1 MAEYSS
7 SLELCSF
14 GLTKSFCFV
23 KETIDIT
30 ISKILQENERRRAI
44 VFAPLA
50 SPKGL
55 PLGNSSKLDC
65 TRLLAPFNPITGE
78 GSIGQRVAFTVS
90 DYPIPTQYLPVEMMD
105 EPFVKSLS
113 KAGSVDAF
121 IRDALMLPVTD
132 EARDKVVEKFI
143 RIRQK
148 HDYPFWAAM
157 FAYIKRKGGGTDVLF
172 RLNRPQRRLI
182 KRLEKMRKAGKP
194 IRLILLK
201 ARQWGGST
209 AIQIYMAWLQ
219 LVHEVGL
226 NSLIIAHQGTGSD
239 EIKDMFDRMIK
250 SYPVEMLHELGDAYA
265 PNEPKMVGV
274 GKSGN
279 IFRVP
284 QRNCKIKI
292 GTAERPNSCRGGDY
306 NLVHLSEVALW
317 KETDGKKPEDIVR
330 SACSGILLRPY
341 TMIVYESTPNGV
353 GNFFHKEYLAAKKG
367 QSQFEAMFVA
377 WFEIEQ
383 YELPFEDEAAKYEF
397 AKKLFANRRNEE
409 IKSDRE
415 EPGTYLWMLW
425 EKGATLEAI
434 HWYVSERSKYTNHGD
449 MASEYPSDDIEAFT
463 YSGRKVFSSEDVEQF
478 RPACRAPRW
487 IGEIYGS
494 ADEGEKAIEGLRF
507 KKETDGRLFMWH
519 DVERSDTEEVTDRY
533 LVVVDVCKGHT
544 KNADFADIL
553 VIDRLGMMD
562 GEPPEVA
569 SEWHGHIDMDKL
581 AWKATQVAAYYNNAL
596 LVIESNTLE
605 TNNTKG
611 EAEYILTLIHEVY
624 GRQLYARKQ
633 SAEDIRQGLP
643 KKYGYHTNPLTKK
656 VVIYNLK
663 VVIRERLYI
672 EREEA
677 CLDEYLTY
685 VETENNVFEAMEGY
699 HDDRL
704 MTRAIGMQVCY
715 HEMELPRIVKKVNNI
730 NAGLVHVP
738 VSAATIG

>member
-1 MAEYSS
+1 M
-7 SLELCSF
+7 
-14 GLTKSFCFV
+14 

-44 VFAPLA
+44 VF
-50 SPKGL
+50 
-55 PLGNSSKLDC
+55 
-65 TRLLAPFNPITGE
+65 APFNPITGE

-132 EARDKVVEKFI
+132 EARDKVVEEFI

-172 RLNRPQRRLI
+172 RLNRPQRKLI
-182 KRLEKMRKAGKP
+182 KRLEKKRKAGKP

-367 QSQFEAMFVA
+367 LSQFEAMFVA

-383 YELPFEDEAAKYEF
+383 YELPFENEAEKYEF

-415 EPGTYLWMLW
+415 EPGTYLWRLW

-507 KKETDGRLFMWH
+507 KKEADGRLFMWH

-553 VIDRLGMMD
+553 VIDRLFMMD
-562 GEPPEVA
+562 GEPPVVA
-569 SEWHGHIDMDKL
+569 AEWHGHIDMDKL

-715 HEMELPRIVKKVNNI
+715 HEMELPRIVKKINNI
-730 NAGLVHVP
+730 NAAPVQVP

>member
-1 MAEYSS
+1 MK
-7 SLELCSF
+7 
-14 GLTKSFCFV
+14 G
-23 KETIDIT
+23 TIDIT

-44 VFAPLA
+44 VF
-50 SPKGL
+50 
-55 PLGNSSKLDC
+55 
-65 TRLLAPFNPITGE
+65 APFNPITGE

-105 EPFVKSLS
+105 EPFVKKLS

-132 EARDKVVEKFI
+132 EARDKVVEEFI

-172 RLNRPQRRLI
+172 RLNRPQRKLI

-367 QSQFEAMFVA
+367 LSQFEAMFVA

-383 YELPFEDEAAKYEF
+383 YELPFENEAEKYEF

-415 EPGTYLWMLW
+415 EPCTYLWRLL

-507 KKETDGRLFMWH
+507 KKEADGRLFMWH
-519 DVERSDTEEVTDRY
+519 DVERSDIEEVTDRY

-553 VIDRLGMMD
+553 VIDRLFMMD
-562 GEPPEVA
+562 GEPPVVA
-569 SEWHGHIDMDKL
+569 AEWHGHIDMDKL

-715 HEMELPRIVKKVNNI
+715 HEMELPRIVKRVNNI
-730 NAGLVHVP
+730 NASLVQRP

>member
-1 MAEYSS
+1 M
-7 SLELCSF
+7 
-14 GLTKSFCFV
+14 

-44 VFAPLA
+44 VF
-50 SPKGL
+50 
-55 PLGNSSKLDC
+55 
-65 TRLLAPFNPITGE
+65 APFNPITGE

-132 EARDKVVEKFI
+132 EARDKVVEEFI

-148 HDYPFWAAM
+148 QDYPFWAAM

-172 RLNRPQRRLI
+172 RLNRPQRKLI

-367 QSQFEAMFVA
+367 LSQFEAMFVA

-383 YELPFEDEAAKYEF
+383 YELPFEDEAEKYEF

-415 EPGTYLWMLW
+415 EPGTYLWRLW

-494 ADEGEKAIEGLRF
+494 ADEGEKAIDGLRF
-507 KKETDGRLFMWH
+507 KKEADGRLFMWH

-553 VIDRLGMMD
+553 VIDRLFMMD
-562 GEPPEVA
+562 GEPPVVA
-569 SEWHGHIDMDKL
+569 AEWHGHIDMDKL
-581 AWKATQVAAYYNNAL
+581 AWKSTQVAAYYNNAL

-715 HEMELPRIVKKVNNI
+715 HEMELPRIVKKINNI
-730 NAGLVHVP
+730 NAGLVQVP

>member
-1 MAEYSS
+1 M
-7 SLELCSF
+7 
-14 GLTKSFCFV
+14 
-23 KETIDIT
+23 KESIDIT

-44 VFAPLA
+44 VF
-50 SPKGL
+50 
-55 PLGNSSKLDC
+55 
-65 TRLLAPFNPITGE
+65 APFNPITGE

-132 EARDKVVEKFI
+132 EARDKVVEEFI

-172 RLNRPQRRLI
+172 RLNRPQRKLI

-341 TMIVYESTPNGV
+341 TIIVYESTPNGV

-367 QSQFEAMFVA
+367 LSQFEAMFVA

-383 YELPFEDEAAKYEF
+383 YELPFENEAEKYEF

-415 EPGTYLWMLW
+415 EPGTYLWRLW

-507 KKETDGRLFMWH
+507 KKEADGRLFMWH
-519 DVERSDTEEVTDRY
+519 DVERSDIEEVTDRY

-553 VIDRLGMMD
+553 VIDRLFMMD
-562 GEPPEVA
+562 GEPPVVA
-569 SEWHGHIDMDKL
+569 AEWHGHIDMDKL

-715 HEMELPRIVKKVNNI
+715 HEMELPRIVKKINNI
-730 NAGLVHVP
+730 NAGLVQVP

>member
-1 MAEYSS
+1 MND
-7 SLELCSF
+7 
-14 GLTKSFCFV
+14 GN
-23 KETIDIT
+23 DIT
-30 ISKILQENERRRAI
+30 VKLIQENERRWDEI
-44 VFAPLA
+44 F
-50 SPKGL
+50 
-55 PLGNSSKLDC
+55 
-65 TRLLAPFNPITGE
+65 APFNPITGE
-78 GSIGQRVAFTVS
+78 GSIGQRVSLTIS

-105 EPFVKSLS
+105 EPLVKELS
-113 KAGSVDAF
+113 KAGSMKEL
-121 IRDALMLPVTD
+121 IRTSLSLPVSED
-132 EARDKVVEKFI
+132 AIEKVVEEFT
-143 RIRQK
+143 RIRCK
-148 HDYPFWAAM
+148 YDFTFWAALLV
-157 FAYIKRKGGGTDVLF
+157 YIKRKGGGPDLLF

-182 KRLEKMRKAGKP
+182 NRLEKMRKAGKP

-239 EIKDMFDRMIK
+239 EIKDMFDRMIMA
-250 SYPVEMLHELGDAYA
+250 YPVEMLHRLGEVYSL
-265 PNEPKMVGV
+265 NEPKFVGV

-367 QSQFEAMFVA
+367 LSQFEAMFVA

-383 YELPFEDEAAKYEF
+383 YELPFASEVEKYAF
-397 AKKLFANRRNEE
+397 TKKLFENRKNEE
-409 IKSDRE
+409 VKSDRE
-415 EPGTYLWMLW
+415 EPGTYLWRLW

-434 HWYVSERSKYTNHGD
+434 HWYVSERSKFSNHGD

-463 YSGRKVFSSEDVEQF
+463 FSGRKVFSNEEVEQF
-478 RPACRAPRW
+478 RPACRPPRW
-487 IGEIYGS
+487 KGEIYGD
-494 ADEGEKAIEGLRF
+494 ADEGEMALQNLRF
-507 KKETDGRLFMWH
+507 KKEKDGRLSIWH
-519 DVERSDTEEVTDRY
+519 DVEKNDDEEVTDRY
-533 LVVVDVCKGHT
+533 LVIVDVCKGHT

-553 VIDRLGMMD
+553 VIDRLMMTD
-562 GEPPEVA
+562 GEPPVVA
-569 SEWHGHIDMDKL
+569 AEWHGHIDMDKL
-581 AWKATQVAAYYNNAL
+581 AWKATQIAAYYDNAL

-611 EAEYILTLIHEVY
+611 EAEYILTLIHDVY
-624 GRQLYARKQ
+624 GKQLYARKQ
-633 SAEDIRQGLP
+633 SAEDIRQKLP
-643 KKYGYHTNPLTKK
+643 KKYGYHTNSLTKK

-663 VVIRERLYI
+663 VVIRQHLYI
-672 EREEA
+672 EREEE
-677 CLDEYLTY
+677 CLNEYLTY
-685 VETENNVFEAMEGY
+685 VETENNAFEAMEGY

-704 MTRAIGMQVCY
+704 MTRAIGMQICL
-715 HEMELPRIVKKVNNI
+715 HEMELPRIIKRSGNRQTGVI
-730 NAGLVHVP
+730 RQP

>member
-1 MAEYSS
+1 M
-7 SLELCSF
+7 
-14 GLTKSFCFV
+14 

-44 VFAPLA
+44 VFAP
-50 SPKGL
+50 
-55 PLGNSSKLDC
+55 
-65 TRLLAPFNPITGE
+65 FNPITGE
-78 GSIGQRVAFTVS
+78 GSIGQRVAFTIS

-113 KAGSVDAF
+113 KAGSVEAF

-132 EARDKVVEKFI
+132 EARDKVVEEFI

-172 RLNRPQRRLI
+172 RLNRPQRKLI

-367 QSQFEAMFVA
+367 LSQFEAMFVA

-383 YELPFEDEAAKYEF
+383 YELPFENEAQKYEF

-415 EPGTYLWMLW
+415 EPGTYLWRLW

-507 KKETDGRLFMWH
+507 KKEADGRLFMWH
-519 DVERSDTEEVTDRY
+519 DVERSDIEEVTDRY

-553 VIDRLGMMD
+553 VIDRLFMMD
-562 GEPPEVA
+562 GEPPVVA
-569 SEWHGHIDMDKL
+569 AEWHGHIDMDKL

-715 HEMELPRIVKKVNNI
+715 HEMELPRIVKRVNNI
-730 NAGLVHVP
+730 NASLVQRP

>member
-1 MAEYSS
+1 MK
-7 SLELCSF
+7 
-14 GLTKSFCFV
+14 G
-23 KETIDIT
+23 TIDIT

-44 VFAPLA
+44 VF
-50 SPKGL
+50 
-55 PLGNSSKLDC
+55 
-65 TRLLAPFNPITGE
+65 APFNPITGE

-132 EARDKVVEKFI
+132 EARDKVVEEFI

-172 RLNRPQRRLI
+172 RLNRPQRKLI

-367 QSQFEAMFVA
+367 LSQFEAMFVA

-383 YELPFEDEAAKYEF
+383 YELPFENEAEKYEF

-415 EPGTYLWMLW
+415 EPGTYLWRLW

-507 KKETDGRLFMWH
+507 KKESDGRLFMWH
-519 DVERSDTEEVTDRY
+519 DVERSDIEEVTDRY

-544 KNADFADIL
+544 KNADFANIL
-553 VIDRLGMMD
+553 VIDRLFMMD
-562 GEPPEVA
+562 GEPPVVA
-569 SEWHGHIDMDKL
+569 AEWHGHIDMDKL

-715 HEMELPRIVKKVNNI
+715 HEMELPRIVKRVNNI
-730 NAGLVHVP
+730 NASLVQRP

>member
-1 MAEYSS
+1 M
-7 SLELCSF
+7 
-14 GLTKSFCFV
+14 

-44 VFAPLA
+44 VFAP
-50 SPKGL
+50 
-55 PLGNSSKLDC
+55 
-65 TRLLAPFNPITGE
+65 FNPITGE
-78 GSIGQRVAFTVS
+78 GSIGQRVAFTIS

-132 EARDKVVEKFI
+132 EARDKVVEEFI

-172 RLNRPQRRLI
+172 RLNRPQRKLI

-367 QSQFEAMFVA
+367 LSQFEAMFVA

-383 YELPFEDEAAKYEF
+383 YELPFENEAEKYEF

-415 EPGTYLWMLW
+415 EPGTYLWRLW

-507 KKETDGRLFMWH
+507 KKEADGRLFMWH

-553 VIDRLGMMD
+553 VIDRLFMMD
-562 GEPPEVA
+562 GEPPVVA
-569 SEWHGHIDMDKL
+569 AEWHGHIDMDKL

-715 HEMELPRIVKKVNNI
+715 HEMELPRIVKKINNI
-730 NAGLVHVP
+730 NAGLVQVP

>member
-1 MAEYSS
+1 ME
-7 SLELCSF
+7 
-14 GLTKSFCFV
+14 
-23 KETIDIT
+23 ETIDIT

-44 VFAPLA
+44 VF
-50 SPKGL
+50 
-55 PLGNSSKLDC
+55 
-65 TRLLAPFNPITGE
+65 APFNPITGE

-121 IRDALMLPVTD
+121 IRDALLLPVTD
-132 EARDKVVEKFI
+132 DARDKVVEEFI

-172 RLNRPQRRLI
+172 RLNRPQRKLI

-250 SYPVEMLHELGDAYA
+250 SYPVEMLHELGEAYA

-367 QSQFEAMFVA
+367 LSQFEAMFVA

-383 YELPFEDEAAKYEF
+383 YELPFENEAEKYEF

-415 EPGTYLWMLW
+415 EPGTYLWRLW

-507 KKETDGRLFMWH
+507 KKEADGRLFMWH
-519 DVERSDTEEVTDRY
+519 DVERSDDIEVTDRY

-553 VIDRLGMMD
+553 VIDRLFMMD
-562 GEPPEVA
+562 GEPPVVA
-569 SEWHGHIDMDKL
+569 AEWHGHIDMDKL

-715 HEMELPRIVKKVNNI
+715 HEMELPRIVKRVNNI
-730 NAGLVHVP
+730 NASLVQRP

>member
-1 MAEYSS
+1 MDE
-7 SLELCSF
+7 
-14 GLTKSFCFV
+14 
-23 KETIDIT
+23 DI
-30 ISKILQENERRRAI
+30 IIKILQENERRRAI
-44 VFAPLA
+44 VY
-50 SPKGL
+50 
-55 PLGNSSKLDC
+55 
-65 TRLLAPFNPITGE
+65 APFNPITGE

-121 IRDALMLPVTD
+121 IRDALLLPVTD
-132 EARDKVVEKFI
+132 EARDKVVEEFI

-172 RLNRPQRRLI
+172 RLNRSQRKLI

-367 QSQFEAMFVA
+367 LSQFEAMFVA

-383 YELPFEDEAAKYEF
+383 YELPFENEAQKYEL

-415 EPGTYLWMLW
+415 EPGTYLWRLW

-507 KKETDGRLFMWH
+507 KKEADGRLFMWH
-519 DVERSDTEEVTDRY
+519 DVERSDEEEVTDRY
-533 LVVVDVCKGHT
+533 LVIVDVCKGHT

-553 VIDRLGMMD
+553 VIDRLSMMD

-569 SEWHGHIDMDKL
+569 AEWHGHIDMDKL

-715 HEMELPRIVKKVNNI
+715 HEMELPRIVKKINNI
-730 NAGLVHVP
+730 NAGLVQVP

>member
-1 MAEYSS
+1 M
-7 SLELCSF
+7 
-14 GLTKSFCFV
+14 

-44 VFAPLA
+44 VF
-50 SPKGL
+50 
-55 PLGNSSKLDC
+55 
-65 TRLLAPFNPITGE
+65 APFNPITGE

-121 IRDALMLPVTD
+121 IRDALLLPVTD
-132 EARDKVVEKFI
+132 EARDKVVEEFI

-172 RLNRPQRRLI
+172 RLNRPQRKLI

-367 QSQFEAMFVA
+367 LSQFEAMFVA

-383 YELPFEDEAAKYEF
+383 YELPFENEAEKYEF

-415 EPGTYLWMLW
+415 EPGTYLWRLW

-494 ADEGEKAIEGLRF
+494 ADDGEKAIEGLRF
-507 KKETDGRLFMWH
+507 KKEADGRLFMWH
-519 DVERSDTEEVTDRY
+519 DVERSDIEEVTDRY

-553 VIDRLGMMD
+553 VIDRLFMMD
-562 GEPPEVA
+562 GEPPVVA
-569 SEWHGHIDMDKL
+569 AEWHGHIDMDKL

-715 HEMELPRIVKKVNNI
+715 HEMELPRIVKKINNI
-730 NAGLVHVP
+730 NAGLVQVP

>member
-1 MAEYSS
+1 ME
-7 SLELCSF
+7 
-14 GLTKSFCFV
+14 
-23 KETIDIT
+23 ETIDIT
-30 ISKILQENERRRAI
+30 ISKIIQENERRRAI
-44 VFAPLA
+44 VFAP
-50 SPKGL
+50 
-55 PLGNSSKLDC
+55 
-65 TRLLAPFNPITGE
+65 FNPVTGE
-78 GSIGQRVAFTVS
+78 GSIGQRVAFTIS

-113 KAGSVDAF
+113 KAGSVDAL

-132 EARDKVVEKFI
+132 EARDKVVEEFI

-157 FAYIKRKGGGTDVLF
+157 FVYIKRKGGGTDVLF
-172 RLNRPQRRLI
+172 RLNRPQRKLI

-250 SYPVEMLHELGDAYA
+250 SYPVEMLHELGEAYA

-367 QSQFEAMFVA
+367 LSQFEAMFVA

-383 YELPFEDEAAKYEF
+383 YELPFANEAEKYAF
-397 AKKLFANRRNEE
+397 AKKLFENRRNDEV
-409 IKSDRE
+409 KSDRE
-415 EPGTYLWMLW
+415 EPDTYLWRLW

-478 RPACRAPRW
+478 RSACRAPRW

-507 KKETDGRLFMWH
+507 KKEADGRLFMWH

-533 LVVVDVCKGHT
+533 LVIVDVCKGHT

-553 VIDRLGMMD
+553 VIDRLSMMD

-569 SEWHGHIDMDKL
+569 AEWHGHIDMDKL

-715 HEMELPRIVKKVNNI
+715 HEMELPRIVKKINNI
-730 NAGLVHVP
+730 NAGLVQVP

>member
-1 MAEYSS
+1 MNE
-7 SLELCSF
+7 
-14 GLTKSFCFV
+14 
-23 KETIDIT
+23 DI
-30 ISKILQENERRRAI
+30 IIKILQENERRRAI
-44 VFAPLA
+44 VY
-50 SPKGL
+50 
-55 PLGNSSKLDC
+55 
-65 TRLLAPFNPITGE
+65 APFNPITGE
-78 GSIGQRVAFTVS
+78 GSIGERVAFTVS
-90 DYPIPTQYLPVEMMD
+90 DYPIVTQYLPVEMMD
-105 EPFVKSLS
+105 EPFVKKLS

-132 EARDKVVEKFI
+132 EARDKVVEEFI

-148 HDYPFWAAM
+148 HDFPFWAAM

-172 RLNRPQRRLI
+172 RLNRPQRKLI
-182 KRLEKMRKAGKP
+182 KRLEKMRKASKP

-209 AIQIYMAWLQ
+209 SIQIYMAWLQ
-219 LVHEVGL
+219 LIHEVGL

-265 PNEPKMVGV
+265 PNEPKIVGV

-306 NLVHLSEVALW
+306 NLVHLSEIGLW

-367 QSQFEAMFVA
+367 LSQFEAMFVA

-383 YELPFEDEAAKYEF
+383 YELPFENEADKYEF

-415 EPGTYLWMLW
+415 EPGTYLWRLW

-434 HWYVSERSKYTNHGD
+434 YWYVSERSKYTNHGD

-478 RPACRAPRW
+478 RAACRAPRW

-507 KKETDGRLFMWH
+507 KKEADGRLFMWH
-519 DVERSDTEEVTDRY
+519 DVERSDEEEVTDRY
-533 LVVVDVCKGHT
+533 LVIVDVCKGHT

-553 VIDRLGMMD
+553 VIDRLSMMD
-562 GEPPEVA
+562 SEPPEVA
-569 SEWHGHIDMDKL
+569 AEWHGHIDMDKL

-715 HEMELPRIVKKVNNI
+715 HEMELPRIVKRVNNI
-730 NAGLVHVP
+730 NAGLVQRP

>member
-1 MAEYSS
+1 M
-7 SLELCSF
+7 
-14 GLTKSFCFV
+14 
-23 KETIDIT
+23 KESVDKRIEAI
-30 ISKILQENERRRAI
+30 IQENERRRSE
-44 VFAPLA
+44 VF
-50 SPKGL
+50 
-55 PLGNSSKLDC
+55 
-65 TRLLAPFNPITGE
+65 APFNPITGE
-78 GSIGQRVAFTVS
+78 GSIGQRVSFTIP
-90 DYPIPTQYLPVEMMD
+90 DYPISTQYLPIEMMD
-105 EPFVKSLS
+105 EPFVKSLQ
-113 KAGSVDAF
+113 KAGSIELL
-121 IRDALMLPVTD
+121 IRNVLQLPVT
-132 EARDKVVEKFI
+132 EESCEKVVEEFI
-143 RIRQK
+143 RIRK
-148 HDYPFWAAM
+148 KYDFPFWAAM
-157 FAYIKRKGGGTDVLF
+157 FVYIKRKGGGSDVLF
-172 RLNRPQRRLI
+172 RLNKPQRKLI
-182 KRLEKMRKAGKP
+182 LRLEKMRKAGKP

-209 AIQIYMAWLQ
+209 AIQIYMSWLQ

-250 SYPVEMLHELGDAYA
+250 LYPVEMLHELGEAYSL
-265 PNEPKMVGV
+265 NEPKIVGV

-330 SACSGILLRPY
+330 SACSGILLMAL
-341 TMIVYESTPNGV
+341 TMIIYESTPNGV
-353 GNFFHKEYLAAKKG
+353 GNFFHKEYLAAKNG
-367 QSQFEAMFVA
+367 LSQFEAMFVA

-383 YELPFEDEAAKYEF
+383 YELPFADDSEKYDFAAK
-397 AKKLFANRRNEE
+397 LLANRYNEE
-409 IKSDRE
+409 VSTERE
-415 EPGTYLWMLW
+415 EAGTYLWRLW
-425 EKGATLEAI
+425 EMGATLEAI
-434 HWYVSERSKYTNHGD
+434 HWYVSERTKFKNHGE

-463 YSGRKVFSSEDVEQF
+463 FSGRKVFSSEDVELF
-478 RPACRAPRW
+478 RAACRTPRW
-487 IGEIYGS
+487 RGEIYGS
-494 ADEGEKAIEGLRF
+494 ADEGEKAIDGLRF
-507 KKETDGRLFMWH
+507 KKSDDGQLFIWH
-519 DVERSDTEEVTDRY
+519 DVETSEEEEVLDRY

-553 VIDRLGMMD
+553 VIDRLFMMD
-562 GEPPEVA
+562 GDPPVVA
-569 SEWHGHIDMDKL
+569 AEWHGHIDMDKL
-581 AWKATQVAAYYNNAL
+581 AWKATQIAAYYNNAL

-611 EAEYILTLIHEVY
+611 EAEYILTLIHDVY
-624 GRQLYARKQ
+624 GKQLYARKQ

-643 KKYGYHTNPLTKK
+643 KKFGFHTNSLTKK

-672 EREEA
+672 EREAA

-685 VETENNVFEAMEGY
+685 VEKENNSFEAMEGY

-704 MTRAIGMQVCY
+704 MTRAIGMQICY
-715 HEMELPRIVKKVNNI
+715 HEMELPRIVKRNIDI
-730 NAGLVHVP
+730 NARLVNRP

>member
-1 MAEYSS
+1 MNDN
-7 SLELCSF
+7 
-14 GLTKSFCFV
+14 
-23 KETIDIT
+23 IDIT
-30 ISKILQENERRRAI
+30 IGKLIKENERRRAI
-44 VFAPLA
+44 VF
-50 SPKGL
+50 
-55 PLGNSSKLDC
+55 
-65 TRLLAPFNPITGE
+65 APFNPITGE

-113 KAGSVDAF
+113 NAGSVDVF
-121 IRDALMLPVTD
+121 IRNVLKLPVTD
-132 EARDKVVEKFI
+132 DARDKVVEEFI

-157 FAYIKRKGGGTDVLF
+157 FAYIKRKGGGSDVLF
-172 RLNRPQRRLI
+172 RLNRPQRKLI

-367 QSQFEAMFVA
+367 LSQFEAMFVA

-383 YELPFEDEAAKYEF
+383 YELPFENEAEKYEF

-415 EPGTYLWMLW
+415 EPGTYLWRLW

-507 KKETDGRLFMWH
+507 KKEADGRLFMWH
-519 DVERSDTEEVTDRY
+519 DVERSDIEEVTDRY

-553 VIDRLGMMD
+553 VIDRLFMMD
-562 GEPPEVA
+562 GEPPVVA
-569 SEWHGHIDMDKL
+569 AEWHGHIDMDKL

-715 HEMELPRIVKKVNNI
+715 HEMELPRIVKRVNNI
-730 NAGLVHVP
+730 NASLVQRP

>member
-1 MAEYSS
+1 M
-7 SLELCSF
+7 
-14 GLTKSFCFV
+14 

-44 VFAPLA
+44 VFAP
-50 SPKGL
+50 
-55 PLGNSSKLDC
+55 
-65 TRLLAPFNPITGE
+65 FNPITGE
-78 GSIGQRVAFTVS
+78 GSIGQRVAFTIS

-132 EARDKVVEKFI
+132 EARDKVVEEFI

-172 RLNRPQRRLI
+172 RLNRPQRKLI

-367 QSQFEAMFVA
+367 LSQFEAMFVA

-383 YELPFEDEAAKYEF
+383 YELPFENEAEKYEF

-415 EPGTYLWMLW
+415 EPGTYLWRLW

-507 KKETDGRLFMWH
+507 KKEADGRLFMWH
-519 DVERSDTEEVTDRY
+519 DVERSDIEEVTDRY

-553 VIDRLGMMD
+553 VIDRLFMMD
-562 GEPPEVA
+562 GEPPVVA
-569 SEWHGHIDMDKL
+569 AEWHGHIDMDKL

-715 HEMELPRIVKKVNNI
+715 HEMELPRIVKKINNI
-730 NAGLVHVP
+730 NAGLVQVP

>member
-1 MAEYSS
+1 M
-7 SLELCSF
+7 
-14 GLTKSFCFV
+14 

-44 VFAPLA
+44 VF
-50 SPKGL
+50 
-55 PLGNSSKLDC
+55 
-65 TRLLAPFNPITGE
+65 APFNPITGE

-105 EPFVKSLS
+105 EPFIKSLS

-132 EARDKVVEKFI
+132 EARDKVVEEFI

-172 RLNRPQRRLI
+172 RLNRPQRKLI

-250 SYPVEMLHELGDAYA
+250 SYPVEMLHEFGDAYA

-367 QSQFEAMFVA
+367 LSQFEAMFVA

-383 YELPFEDEAAKYEF
+383 YELPFEDEADKYEF

-415 EPGTYLWMLW
+415 EPGTYLWRLW

-507 KKETDGRLFMWH
+507 KKEADGRLFMWH

-553 VIDRLGMMD
+553 VIDRLFMMD
-562 GEPPEVA
+562 GEPPVVA
-569 SEWHGHIDMDKL
+569 AEWHGHIDMDKL

-715 HEMELPRIVKKVNNI
+715 HEMELPRIVKKINNI
-730 NAGLVHVP
+730 NAALVQVP

>member
-1 MAEYSS
+1 M
-7 SLELCSF
+7 
-14 GLTKSFCFV
+14 

-44 VFAPLA
+44 VF
-50 SPKGL
+50 
-55 PLGNSSKLDC
+55 
-65 TRLLAPFNPITGE
+65 APFNPITGE

-132 EARDKVVEKFI
+132 EARDKVVEEFI

-172 RLNRPQRRLI
+172 RLNRPQRKLI

-367 QSQFEAMFVA
+367 LSQFEAMFVA

-383 YELPFEDEAAKYEF
+383 YELPFENEAEKYEF

-415 EPGTYLWMLW
+415 EPGTYLWRLW

-507 KKETDGRLFMWH
+507 KKEADGRLFMWH
-519 DVERSDTEEVTDRY
+519 DVERSDIEEVTDRY

-553 VIDRLGMMD
+553 VIDRLFMMD
-562 GEPPEVA
+562 GEPPVVA
-569 SEWHGHIDMDKL
+569 AEWHGHIDMDKL
-581 AWKATQVAAYYNNAL
+581 AWKSTQVAAYYNNAM

-715 HEMELPRIVKKVNNI
+715 HEMELPRIVKKINNI
-730 NAGLVHVP
+730 NAGLVQVP

>member
-1 MAEYSS
+1 M
-7 SLELCSF
+7 
-14 GLTKSFCFV
+14 

-44 VFAPLA
+44 VF
-50 SPKGL
+50 
-55 PLGNSSKLDC
+55 
-65 TRLLAPFNPITGE
+65 APFNPITGE

-132 EARDKVVEKFI
+132 EARDKVVEEFI

-172 RLNRPQRRLI
+172 RLNRPQRKLI

-367 QSQFEAMFVA
+367 LSQFEAMFVA

-383 YELPFEDEAAKYEF
+383 YELPFTDEAEKYAF
-397 AKKLFANRRNEE
+397 AKKLFENRRNDEV
-409 IKSDRE
+409 KSDRE
-415 EPGTYLWMLW
+415 EPGTYLWRLW

-507 KKETDGRLFMWH
+507 KKEADGRLFMWH
-519 DVERSDTEEVTDRY
+519 DVERSDIEEVTDRY

-553 VIDRLGMMD
+553 VIDRLFMMD
-562 GEPPEVA
+562 GEPPVVA
-569 SEWHGHIDMDKL
+569 AEWHGHIDMDKL

-715 HEMELPRIVKKVNNI
+715 HEMELPRIVKRVNNI
-730 NAGLVHVP
+730 NASLVQRP

>member
-1 MAEYSS
+1 MK
-7 SLELCSF
+7 
-14 GLTKSFCFV
+14 G
-23 KETIDIT
+23 TIDIT

-44 VFAPLA
+44 VF
-50 SPKGL
+50 
-55 PLGNSSKLDC
+55 
-65 TRLLAPFNPITGE
+65 APFNPITGE

-132 EARDKVVEKFI
+132 EARDKVVEEFI

-172 RLNRPQRRLI
+172 RLNRPQRKLI

-367 QSQFEAMFVA
+367 LSQFEAMFVA

-383 YELPFEDEAAKYEF
+383 YELPFENEAEKYEF

-415 EPGTYLWMLW
+415 EPGTYLWRLW

-507 KKETDGRLFMWH
+507 KKEADGRLFMWH
-519 DVERSDTEEVTDRY
+519 DVERSDIEEVTDRY

-553 VIDRLGMMD
+553 VIDRLFMMD
-562 GEPPEVA
+562 GEPPVVA
-569 SEWHGHIDMDKL
+569 AEWHGHIDMDKL

-611 EAEYILTLIHEVY
+611 EAEYILMLIHEVY

-715 HEMELPRIVKKVNNI
+715 HEMELPRIVKRVNNI
-730 NAGLVHVP
+730 NASLVQRP

>member
-1 MAEYSS
+1 M
-7 SLELCSF
+7 
-14 GLTKSFCFV
+14 

-44 VFAPLA
+44 VFAP
-50 SPKGL
+50 
-55 PLGNSSKLDC
+55 
-65 TRLLAPFNPITGE
+65 FNPVTGE
-78 GSIGQRVAFTVS
+78 GSIGQRVAFTIS

-132 EARDKVVEKFI
+132 EARDKVVEEFI

-172 RLNRPQRRLI
+172 RLNRPQRKLI

-250 SYPVEMLHELGDAYA
+250 SYPVEMLHELGEAYA

-367 QSQFEAMFVA
+367 LSQFEAMFVA

-383 YELPFEDEAAKYEF
+383 YELPFANEAEKYTF
-397 AKKLFANRRNEE
+397 AKKLFENRRNDEV
-409 IKSDRE
+409 KSDRE
-415 EPGTYLWMLW
+415 EPGTYLWRLW

-507 KKETDGRLFMWH
+507 KKEADGRLFMWH
-519 DVERSDTEEVTDRY
+519 DVERSDEEEVTDRY
-533 LVVVDVCKGHT
+533 LVIVDVCKGHT

-553 VIDRLGMMD
+553 VIDRLSMMD

-569 SEWHGHIDMDKL
+569 AEWHGHIDMDKL

-715 HEMELPRIVKKVNNI
+715 HEMELPRIVKKINNI
-730 NAGLVHVP
+730 NAGLVQVP

>member
-1 MAEYSS
+1 M
-7 SLELCSF
+7 
-14 GLTKSFCFV
+14 
-23 KETIDIT
+23 KESVDKRIEAI
-30 ISKILQENERRRAI
+30 IQENERRRSE
-44 VFAPLA
+44 VF
-50 SPKGL
+50 
-55 PLGNSSKLDC
+55 
-65 TRLLAPFNPITGE
+65 APFNPITGE
-78 GSIGQRVAFTVS
+78 GSIGQRVSFTIP
-90 DYPIPTQYLPVEMMD
+90 DYPISTQYLPIEMMD
-105 EPFVKSLS
+105 EPFVRSLQ
-113 KAGSVDAF
+113 KAGSVESL
-121 IRDALMLPVTD
+121 IRDVLQLPVT
-132 EARDKVVEKFI
+132 EESCEKVVEEFI
-143 RIRQK
+143 RIRK
-148 HDYPFWAAM
+148 KYDFPFWAAM
-157 FAYIKRKGGGTDVLF
+157 FVYIKRKGGGSDVLF
-172 RLNRPQRRLI
+172 RLNKPQRKLI
-182 KRLEKMRKAGKP
+182 QRLEKMRKAGKP

-209 AIQIYMAWLQ
+209 AIQIYMSWLQ

-250 SYPVEMLHELGDAYA
+250 LYPVEMLHELGEAYSL
-265 PNEPKMVGV
+265 NEPKIVGV

-330 SACSGILLRPY
+330 SACSGILLMAL
-341 TMIVYESTPNGV
+341 TMIIYESTPNGV
-353 GNFFHKEYLAAKKG
+353 GNFFHKEYLAAKNG
-367 QSQFEAMFVA
+367 LSQFEAMFVA

-383 YELPFEDEAAKYEF
+383 YELPFADDSEKYDFAAK
-397 AKKLFANRRNEE
+397 LLANRYNEE
-409 IKSDRE
+409 VSTERE
-415 EPGTYLWMLW
+415 EAGTYLWRLW
-425 EKGATLEAI
+425 EMGATLEAI
-434 HWYVSERSKYTNHGD
+434 HWYVSERTKFKNHGE

-463 YSGRKVFSSEDVEQF
+463 FSGRKVFSSEDVELF
-478 RPACRAPRW
+478 RPACRTPRW
-487 IGEIYGS
+487 RGEIYGS
-494 ADEGEKAIEGLRF
+494 ADEGEKAIDGLRF
-507 KKETDGRLFMWH
+507 KKSDDGQLFIWH
-519 DVERSDTEEVTDRY
+519 DVETSEEEVLDRY

-553 VIDRLGMMD
+553 VIDRLFMMD
-562 GEPPEVA
+562 GEPPVVA
-569 SEWHGHIDMDKL
+569 AEWHGHIDMDKL
-581 AWKATQVAAYYNNAL
+581 AWKATQIAAYYNNAL

-611 EAEYILTLIHEVY
+611 EAEYILTLIHDVY
-624 GRQLYARKQ
+624 GKQLYARKQ

-643 KKYGYHTNPLTKK
+643 KKFGFHTNSLTKK

-672 EREEA
+672 EREAA

-685 VETENNVFEAMEGY
+685 VEKENNSFEAMEGY

-704 MTRAIGMQVCY
+704 MTRAIGMQICY
-715 HEMELPRIVKKVNNI
+715 HEMELPRIVKRNIDI
-730 NAGLVHVP
+730 NASLVNRP

>member
-1 MAEYSS
+1 M
-7 SLELCSF
+7 
-14 GLTKSFCFV
+14 

-44 VFAPLA
+44 MF
-50 SPKGL
+50 
-55 PLGNSSKLDC
+55 
-65 TRLLAPFNPITGE
+65 APFNPITGE

-90 DYPIPTQYLPVEMMD
+90 DYPVPTQYLPVEMMD

-121 IRDALMLPVTD
+121 ISNDLQLPITE
-132 EARDKVVEKFI
+132 EARDKVVEQFI

-148 HDYPFWAAM
+148 YDYPFWAAM

-172 RLNRPQRRLI
+172 RLNRPQRKLI

-250 SYPVEMLHELGDAYA
+250 SYPVEMLHELGDAYV

-317 KETDGKKPEDIVR
+317 KETDCKKPEDIVR
-330 SACSGILLRPY
+330 SACSGILLLLY

-367 QSQFEAMFVA
+367 LSQFEAMFVA

-383 YELPFEDEAAKYEF
+383 YELPFENEAEKYEF
-397 AKKLFANRRNEE
+397 AKKLFTNRRNEE

-415 EPGTYLWMLW
+415 EPGTYLWRLW
-425 EKGATLEAI
+425 EKDATLEAI

-507 KKETDGRLFMWH
+507 KKEADGRLFMWH

-553 VIDRLGMMD
+553 VIDRLFMMD
-562 GEPPEVA
+562 GEPPVVA
-569 SEWHGHIDMDKL
+569 AEWHGHIDMDKL
-581 AWKATQVAAYYNNAL
+581 AWKATQLAAYYNNAL

>member
-1 MAEYSS
+1 M
-7 SLELCSF
+7 
-14 GLTKSFCFV
+14 

-44 VFAPLA
+44 VFAP
-50 SPKGL
+50 
-55 PLGNSSKLDC
+55 
-65 TRLLAPFNPITGE
+65 FNPITGE
-78 GSIGQRVAFTVS
+78 GSIGKRVAFTVS

-132 EARDKVVEKFI
+132 EARDKVVEEFI

-172 RLNRPQRRLI
+172 RLNRPQRKLI

-367 QSQFEAMFVA
+367 LSQFEAMFVA

-383 YELPFEDEAAKYEF
+383 YELPFENEAEKYEF

-415 EPGTYLWMLW
+415 EPGTYLWRLW

-507 KKETDGRLFMWH
+507 KKEADGRLFMWH
-519 DVERSDTEEVTDRY
+519 DVDRSDTEEVTDRY

-553 VIDRLGMMD
+553 VIDRLFMMD
-562 GEPPEVA
+562 GEPPVVA
-569 SEWHGHIDMDKL
+569 AEWHGHIDMDKL

-715 HEMELPRIVKKVNNI
+715 HEMELPRIVKKNNNI

>member
-1 MAEYSS
+1 MEEA
-7 SLELCSF
+7 
-14 GLTKSFCFV
+14 
-23 KETIDIT
+23 IDIT

-44 VFAPLA
+44 VFAP
-50 SPKGL
+50 
-55 PLGNSSKLDC
+55 
-65 TRLLAPFNPITGE
+65 FNPVTGE
-78 GSIGQRVAFTVS
+78 GSIGQRVAFTIS

-113 KAGSVDAF
+113 KAGSVEAF
-121 IRDALMLPVTD
+121 IGDALLLPVTD
-132 EARDKVVEKFI
+132 EARDKVVEEFI

-172 RLNRPQRRLI
+172 RLNRPQRKLI

-250 SYPVEMLHELGDAYA
+250 SYPVEMLHDLGEAYA

-367 QSQFEAMFVA
+367 LSQFEAMFVA

-383 YELPFEDEAAKYEF
+383 YELPFENEAEKYEF

-415 EPGTYLWMLW
+415 EPGTYLWRLW

-507 KKETDGRLFMWH
+507 KKEADGRLFMWH
-519 DVERSDTEEVTDRY
+519 DVERSDEEEVTDRY

-553 VIDRLGMMD
+553 VIDRLFMMD
-562 GEPPEVA
+562 GEPPVVA
-569 SEWHGHIDMDKL
+569 AEWHGHIDMDKL

-715 HEMELPRIVKKVNNI
+715 HEMELPRIVKRVNNI
-730 NAGLVHVP
+730 NASIVQRP

>member
-1 MAEYSS
+1 M
-7 SLELCSF
+7 
-14 GLTKSFCFV
+14 

-44 VFAPLA
+44 VFV
-50 SPKGL
+50 
-55 PLGNSSKLDC
+55 
-65 TRLLAPFNPITGE
+65 PFNPITGE

-121 IRDALMLPVTD
+121 IRDALLLPVTD
-132 EARDKVVEKFI
+132 EARDKVVEEFI

-172 RLNRPQRRLI
+172 RLNRPQRKLI

-367 QSQFEAMFVA
+367 LSQFEAMFVA

-383 YELPFEDEAAKYEF
+383 YELPFENKAEKYEF
-397 AKKLFANRRNEE
+397 AKKLFAYRRNEE

-415 EPGTYLWMLW
+415 EPGTYLWRLW

-507 KKETDGRLFMWH
+507 KKEADGRLFMWH

-553 VIDRLGMMD
+553 VIDRLFMMD
-562 GEPPEVA
+562 GEPPVVA
-569 SEWHGHIDMDKL
+569 AEWHGHIDMDKL

-677 CLDEYLTY
+677 CLDEYQTY

-715 HEMELPRIVKKVNNI
+715 HEMELPRIVKRVNNI
-730 NAGLVHVP
+730 NASLVQRP